1 MSENEHLVHA
11 LRAAALR
18 WERAIAAFG
27 ARHALGDTDVR
38 ALIALLDLERADAPA
53 TPGALA
59 AELQLSSPACTAL
72 VDRLTAS
79 GLVERAP
86 DPADRRRVRLLV
98 TAHARL
104 LGEQF
109 FHDLIGPIRAAAA
122 GLSPAEAQVVQRFLA
137 SAVTP

>member
-1 MSENEHLVHA
+1 MSDNEHLVHA

-18 WERAIAAFG
+18 WEREIAAFG

-59 AELQLSSPACTAL
+59 AALRLSSAACTAL
-72 VDRLTAS
+72 VDRLTAA
-79 GLVERAP
+79 GLVERGP
-86 DPADRRRVRLLV
+86 DPDDRRRVRLLV
-98 TAHARL
+98 TPGARR
-104 LGEQF
+104 LGEDF
-109 FHDLIGPIRAAAA
+109 FGDLIGPIRVAAAA
-122 GLSPAEAQVVQRFLA
+122 LTPAETEVVRRFLA